1 MIDSTNFLGSVSGKI
16 IDKNGTEKVID
27 YKNAVL
33 AGNLS
38 NIHTTVLSNGSDT

>member
-27 YKNAVL
+27 FKNAVL
-33 AGNLS
+33 AGGRAELVK
-38 NIHTTVLSNGSDT
+38 VLANFI